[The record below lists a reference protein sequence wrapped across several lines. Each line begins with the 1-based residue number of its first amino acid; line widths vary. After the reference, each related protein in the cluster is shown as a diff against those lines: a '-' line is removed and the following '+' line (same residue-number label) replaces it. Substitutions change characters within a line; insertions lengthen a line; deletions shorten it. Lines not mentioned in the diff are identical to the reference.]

1 VTLFAWKH
9 GYPLVEKTGI
19 WNGYAVFEPKRHPE
33 GVAKAPA
40 VILANEAEVR
50 LAHDDEIVACP
61 NGALA

>member
-1 VTLFAWKH
+1 MTIFAWKH
-9 GYPLVEKTGI
+9 GYPLVEKAGI
-19 WNGYAVFEPKRHPE
+19 RNGYAVFEPKRRPE

-50 LAHDDEIVACP
+50 FAHGDEIVACP

>member
-1 VTLFAWKH
+1 MTLFAWKH
-9 GYPLVEKTGI
+9 SYPLVEKTGI

-33 GVAKAPA
+33 GVAKAPV

>member
-1 VTLFAWKH
+1 MTLFAWKH

-19 WNGYAVFEPKRHPE
+19 RNGYAVFEPKRHPE
-33 GVAKAPA
+33 GVAKAPT

-50 LAHDDEIVACP
+50 FAHDDEIVACP

>member
-1 VTLFAWKH
+1 MTLFAWAH

-19 WNGYAVFEPKRHPE
+19 RNDYAVFEPKRRPE
-33 GVAKAPA
+33 GVAKAPT

-50 LAHDDEIVACP
+50 LAHGDEIVARP

>member
-1 VTLFAWKH
+1 MTLFAWKH

-33 GVAKAPA
+33 GVAKAPV